1 MGEHSKLTETLDP
14 LSFVP
19 LYRQLADILAER
31 IRKGEYPAGTP
42 IPSENSLAAAYG
54 IGRPTARQA
63 TDTLV
68 RRGILVRRRGAGTF
82 VREAAREVDL
92 FSLGGTMASFKS
104 QGVAI
109 ETEVLHP
116 MALVPVS
123 DGSAN
128 PFRGGSAYYYS
139 RLSRAD
145 GEPVLMEDIYLHPQ
159 LFPGIDTVDLRAGS
173 LSLAVEERYDLRP
186 IGGRQTFRIEYPD
199 PRRRQQLGIAGET
212 PLLAVRR
219 CLHFSRAQ
227 GAVYAELA
235 CRTDRFDFSQT
246 LDPVSETYR

>member
-1 MGEHSKLTETLDP
+1 MEEKSKQSDGLDP
-14 LSFVP
+14 LSPVP

-31 IRKGEYPAGTP
+31 IRRGVYPPGTP
-42 IPSENSLAAAYG
+42 IPSENSLRAVFG

-92 FSLGGTMASFKS
+92 FSLGGTMASFKK

-109 ETEVLHP
+109 ETEILHP
-116 MALVPVS
+116 MALVEVT
-123 DGSAN
+123 GGAAN
-128 PFRGGSAYYYS
+128 PFRGAKAYYFS

-145 GEPVLMEDIYLHPQ
+145 GQPVLMEDIYLHPE
-159 LFPGIDTVDLRAGS
+159 LFSGIEAIDLRTGS
-173 LSLAVEERYDLRP
+173 LSLAVEARYDLRP
-186 IGGRQTFRIEYPD
+186 TGGRQRFRIEYPD
-199 PRRRQQLGIAGET
+199 SRQRGTLGIGAET
-212 PLLAVRR
+212 PILAVRR
-219 CLHFSRAQ
+219 ILHFSRAR
-227 GAVYAELA
+227 GAVYAELS

-246 LDPVSETYR
+246 LDPISETYR